1 MDIANHIAPKKE
13 AGSSKAAGK
22 IATQISTLLANNG
35 IPQHKHRSHVGKTL
49 QISYPAARRL
59 VLGEVSWSENDI
71 TTVLKSI
78 GIDWDGLLVSTLQ
91 SKPTQPKT
99 LSKIAING
107 IDYPC
112 DVYARPARP
121 PMASNG
127 LCLCLDEHNNSEVL
141 LQSNTSGWPTVQA
154 IESIHIHPVY
164 DHSGPRLAILDDDED
179 VVASLKIRLAKY
191 GFQTEGFT
199 TAEDVVKR
207 SHDGPVFD
215 AYLLD
220 WSLRGGKDISNY
232 LEELRLTSPRAAMV
246 IMSGHFD
253 SEAVDESVSQL
264 VSQYHLSL
272 VPKPSPAF
280 TVGQA
285 IKTAIEQMAQSTTNG
300 K

>member
-1 MDIANHIAPKKE
+1 MEFATHIAPKKA
-13 AGSSKAAGK
+13 AGGSKAAGK

-35 IPQHKHRSHVGKTL
+35 VPQHKHRSHVAKTL

-59 VLGEVSWSENDI
+59 VLGEVPWSENDI

-78 GIDWDGLLVSTLQ
+78 GIDWDGLLVSTLKPQ
-91 SKPTQPKT
+91 PTQPKT

-107 IDYPC
+107 IEHPC
-112 DVYARPARP
+112 DVYAKPGRP

-127 LCLCLDEHNNSEVL
+127 LCLCLDDHNNSAIL
-141 LQSNTSGWPTVQA
+141 LQKDASGWPTVQA

-164 DHSGPRLAILDDDED
+164 DHSGPRLAILDDDGD
-179 VVASLKIRLAKY
+179 VVDSLKIRLAKY

-199 TAEDVVKR
+199 TAEEVVKR
-207 SHDGPVFD
+207 SHEKPVFD

-220 WSLRGGKDISNY
+220 WSLRGGKNISDY
-232 LEELRLTSPRAAMV
+232 IEELRRASPHAAMV

-253 SEAVDESVSQL
+253 SEDVDDGVSRL
-264 VSQYHLSL
+264 ISHYHLA
-272 VPKPSPAF
+272 VIPKPSPSF

-285 IKTAIEQMAQSTTNG
+285 IKTAMDQMAQTQ
-300 K
+300 

>member
-1 MDIANHIAPKKE
+1 MEFATHIAPKK
-13 AGSSKAAGK
+13 AADSSTAAGK

-35 IPQHKHRSHVGKTL
+35 VPQHKHRSHVAKTL

-59 VLGEVSWSENDI
+59 VLGEVPWSENDI

-78 GIDWDGLLVSTLQ
+78 GIDWDGLLVSTLKLQ
-91 SKPTQPKT
+91 PTQPKT

-107 IDYPC
+107 IEYPC
-112 DVYARPARP
+112 DVYAKPGRP

-141 LQSNTSGWPTVQA
+141 LQKDASGWPTVQA
-154 IESIHIHPVY
+154 IESIHIHPIY
-164 DHSGPRLAILDDDED
+164 DHSGPRLAILDDDGD
-179 VVASLKIRLAKY
+179 VVDSLKIRLAKY

-207 SHDGPVFD
+207 SHEKPVFD

-220 WSLRGGKDISNY
+220 WSLRGGKNISDY
-232 LEELRLTSPRAAMV
+232 IEELRRASPHAAMV

-253 SEAVDESVSQL
+253 SEDVDDGVSRL
-264 VSQYHLSL
+264 VSQYHLA
-272 VPKPSPAF
+272 VIPKPSPSF

-285 IKTAIEQMAQSTTNG
+285 IKTAMDQMAQT